1 MTTQIMHEEKCA
13 VMYFKCSDNH
23 LQTIKQAEKY
33 YVFILKEGPEYVV
46 LCQLAT
52 TNHWEQLTTAK
63 QGKIKN
69 PLITP

>member
-1 MTTQIMHEEKCA
+1 MKRNVLLCTLSVQT
-13 VMYFKCSDNH
+13 YNH